1 MSMSPTALDLN
12 VFVRVTDWTGE
23 FSMPYFI
30 GDEPSSS
37 NFRPGYCNQCDAD
50 TPDQCRCDY
59 SSCSTAD
66 DYIHHQQRQQQGDV
80 CKECGHDHS
89 YRPDFSDSGVQ
100 TSIDIIFS
108 ELLVGWE
115 YLKAAKEKEVFD

>member
-1 MSMSPTALDLN
+1 MPWTRQVSYS
-12 VFVRVTDWTGE
+12 VTY
-23 FSMPYFI
+23 SI

-37 NFRPGYCNQCDAD
+37 NYRPDYCNKCDAD

-66 DYIHHQQRQQQGDV
+66 DYIHHQQRQQGDV
-80 CKECGHDHS
+80 CRECGHDYS
-89 YRPDFSDSGVQ
+89 YRFDFSDSGVQ

-108 ELLVGWE
+108 ELLMG
-115 YLKAAKEKEVFD
+115 LGTSGKREKKMRCSISKNDDRQH